1 MKDIKQFIKHPL
13 FYYVLAAMLA
23 AFWPVILWGIY
34 LPAVRNGL
42 KEDIGQY
49 DKAMQ
54 IFEDL
59 RNLDPGRLNAAK
71 EKDAKVDFDYAT
83 AVQQT
88 ADFASIP
95 ASNYKLS
102 SGTIVT
108 SQGQKSQSANVS
120 LKDVDVTKAMR
131 FLSTIQRRWSSL
143 QCTLVTLKKKKG
155 LPDSWDVDFAFKYF
169 Y

>member
-1 MKDIKQFIKHPL
+1 MKDIKELYKNPL
-13 FYYVLAAMLA
+13 FYYVLVTALA
-23 AFWPVILWGIY
+23 ALWPLILLGIY
-34 LPAVRNGL
+34 LPTVRLGL
-42 KEDIGQY
+42 NEDMKQY

-54 IFEDL
+54 IFDEL
-59 RNLDPGRLNAAK
+59 RNLDPDRLNASK
-71 EKDAKVDFDYAT
+71 EENVKVDFDYAT

-88 ADFASIP
+88 AGFASIP

-108 SQGQKSQSANVS
+108 SQGRKSQSANVS

-131 FLSTIQRRWSSL
+131 FLSTIQLRWSSL
-143 QCTLVTLKKKKG
+143 QCTQITLKKKKG
-155 LPDSWDVDFAFKYF
+155 LPDSWDVDFTFKYL

>member
-1 MKDIKQFIKHPL
+1 MKDIKELYKNPL
-13 FYYVLAAMLA
+13 FYYVLVTVLA
-23 AFWPVILWGIY
+23 VLWPLILLGIY
-34 LPAVRNGL
+34 LPTVRLGL
-42 KEDIGQY
+42 NEDMKQY

-54 IFEDL
+54 IFDEL
-59 RNLDPGRLNAAK
+59 RNLDPGRLNASK
-71 EKDAKVDFDYAT
+71 EENIKVDFDYAT

-88 ADFASIP
+88 AGFASIP

-108 SQGQKSQSANVS
+108 SRGRKSQSANVS

-131 FLSTIQRRWSSL
+131 FLSTIQLRWSSL
-143 QCTLVTLKKKKG
+143 QCTQIKLKKKKG

>member
-1 MKDIKQFIKHPL
+1 MKDIKQFIKNPL
-13 FYYVLAAMLA
+13 FYYVLVPAMVAL
-23 AFWPVILWGIY
+23 WPVILWGIY
-34 LPAVRNGL
+34 LPAVRIGL
-42 KEDIGQY
+42 NEDISQY
-49 DKAMQ
+49 EKAMQ

-59 RNLDPGRLNAAK
+59 RNLDPDRLNESK
-71 EKDAKVDFDYAT
+71 EKNAKVDFDYAT

-88 ADFASIP
+88 AAFCSIASP
-95 ASNYKLS
+95 RFS

-108 SQGQKSQSANVS
+108 SQGQKSQSAAVS

-131 FLSTIQRRWSSL
+131 FLSTIQLRWSSL
-143 QCTLVTLKKKKG
+143 QCTQVTLKKKKG